1 MKRKL
6 VVWQIEDEW
15 KIEDEVNSDC
25 EKYGYNLV
33 SVSVKYIKWREEFLV
48 CAVVE
53 EVSGDE

>member
-6 VVWQIEDEW
+6 MVWQIEDEW
-15 KIEDEVNSDC
+15 KIKDEVNADC
-25 EKYGYNLV
+25 EKNGYNLV
-33 SVSVKYIKWREEFLV
+33 SVSVKFLKWSRMFLV

>member
-15 KIEDEVNSDC
+15 KIADEVNSDC

-33 SVSVKYIKWREEFLV
+33 SVSVKYIKWSEEFLV